1 MALQSGSQNKSN
13 WGKWLV
19 AALVIVYFAMNALH
33 LGSDNFINSINSNI
47 SSLLS
52 VCIAIMAMILWY
64 KVGKKSK
71 NKLVWLGF
79 AFGWALWAVAES
91 WWAIAQNF
99 SQELP
104 YPSGADIFWL
114 IGYIPM
120 YIALWERN
128 RTIPFNANRLQKLLI
143 AFSIILSI
151 GITTVY
157 VLMPILADSDAN
169 TVIENILNIAYPAA
183 DLFLLILILRIFF
196 NYQQGSYG
204 RVWFWLSI
212 GFVFESISDLV
223 YSYASTVNLYYPNG
237 TANFISTVAVD
248 FPYNLSYLFILIG
261 FIVMHA
267 MQRKHQMIT
276 EENIVLKEI
285 PNTHLLIFLG
295 ANSLVEEASQN
306 FEQAFSRNLTP
317 GQPLDKVIGL
327 QPAAAEE
334 LLDKIKTEK
343 FSSEQIVNIRL
354 ASGLKEALLSGEAV
368 TSPEGSFLGAILLL
382 RFFNSESSNDQP
394 LSDYH
399 KGIIRA
405 LLKRSGVQ
413 EEEEIRQLIFNY
425 YLAHLRPLYNIL
437 INEGGSIMADNFLS
451 TIQSEARKKGWIV
464 HINPSTMI
472 NINDIPK
479 AEASIILPALFEISR
494 KIAVEITDKETVN
507 REIEKV
513 NSGVDPK
520 VKNCVSQLTGAKE

>member
-1 MALQSGSQNKSN
+1 
-13 WGKWLV
+13 
-19 AALVIVYFAMNALH
+19 
-33 LGSDNFINSINSNI
+33 
-47 SSLLS
+47 
-52 VCIAIMAMILWY
+52 
-64 KVGKKSK
+64 
-71 NKLVWLGF
+71 
-79 AFGWALWAVAES
+79 
-91 WWAIAQNF
+91 
-99 SQELP
+99 
-104 YPSGADIFWL
+104 
-114 IGYIPM
+114 
-120 YIALWERN
+120 
-128 RTIPFNANRLQKLLI
+128 
-143 AFSIILSI
+143 
-151 GITTVY
+151 
-157 VLMPILADSDAN
+157 
-169 TVIENILNIAYPAA
+169 
-183 DLFLLILILRIFF
+183 
-196 NYQQGSYG
+196 
-204 RVWFWLSI
+204 
-212 GFVFESISDLV
+212 
-223 YSYASTVNLYYPNG
+223 
-237 TANFISTVAVD
+237 
-248 FPYNLSYLFILIG
+248 
-261 FIVMHA
+261 MHA

>member
-1 MALQSGSQNKSN
+1 MTLQSESQSKSK
-13 WGKWLV
+13 WGKWFVV
-19 AALVIVYFAMNALH
+19 AMVVFYLAINALH
-33 LGSDNFINSINSNI
+33 LGSDNFINSLNSNI

-52 VCIAIMAMILWY
+52 VAISIMAVVLWY

-79 AFGWALWAVAES
+79 TIGWTLWAVAES

-128 RTIPFNANRLQKLLI
+128 RTIPFNANRLQRLLI

-151 GITTVY
+151 CVTTVY

-169 TVIENILNIAYPAA
+169 TVIENILNVAYPAA
-183 DLFLLILILRIFF
+183 DLVLLVLVLRIFF

-204 RVWFWLSI
+204 RVWFWISI

-267 MQRKHQMIT
+267 MQRKHQVIT

-285 PNTHLLIFLG
+285 PNTHLLIFLD
-295 ANSLVEEASQN
+295 ANGLIEETSQN
-306 FEQAFSRNLTP
+306 FEQIYSRNLTP

-327 QPAAAEE
+327 MPALANN
-334 LLDKIKTEK
+334 LLTQIKTEN
-343 FSSEQIVNIRL
+343 FSSEKEVNIHIP
-354 ASGLKEALLSGEAV
+354 AGLQRAWLSGEAV

-382 RFFNSESSNDQP
+382 RFFNSESSNDQT

-405 LLKRSGVQ
+405 LLKKSGVN
-413 EEEEIRQLIFNY
+413 EEEETRKLMFYY

-451 TIQSEARKKGWIV
+451 RIQLEARKKGWIV
-464 HINPSTMI
+464 HINPNTMI
-472 NINDIPK
+472 DINDIP
-479 AEASIILPALFEISR
+479 AAQASTILPALFEISR
-494 KIAVEITDKETVN
+494 IIAAEITDEETVN

-513 NSGVDPK
+513 KVGIDPK
-520 VKNCVSQLTGAKE
+520 VKICINQLTGGEE

>member
-1 MALQSGSQNKSN
+1 MTLQSGSQSKSN

-52 VCIAIMAMILWY
+52 VCIAVMAVILWY

-79 AFGWALWAVAES
+79 TIGWTLWAVAES

-128 RTIPFNANRLQKLLI
+128 RTIPFNANRVQKLLI
-143 AFSIILSI
+143 ASSIILSI

-169 TVIENILNIAYPAA
+169 TVIENFLNIAYPAA

-267 MQRKHQMIT
+267 MQRKHQVIL
-276 EENIVLKEI
+276 EDNIVLKEI
-285 PNTHLLIFLG
+285 PNTHVLIFLG
-295 ANSLVEEASQN
+295 ATGLVEEASQN
-306 FEQAFSRNLTP
+306 FEQIFSRNLVQ
-317 GQPLDKVIGL
+317 GQALEKVIGL
-327 QPAAAEE
+327 QPAAVVK
-334 LLDKIKTEK
+334 LLDQIKADK
-343 FSSEQIVNIRL
+343 FSSEKEVNIQIP
-354 ASGLKEALLSGEAV
+354 AGLQRAWLSGEAV

-382 RFFNSESSNDQP
+382 RFFSSEFSNDQA

-405 LLKRSGVQ
+405 LLKRSGIQ
-413 EEEEIRQLIFNY
+413 EVEEVRKLIFNY
-425 YLAHLRPLYNIL
+425 YLTHLRPLYNIL

-451 TIQSEARKKGWIV
+451 RIQSEARKKGWIV
-464 HINPSTMI
+464 HISPKTMI
-472 NINDIPK
+472 DINDIPA
-479 AEASIILPALFEISR
+479 AEASTILPSLYVISR
-494 KIAVEITDKETVN
+494 KIASEITDEETVN

-513 NSGVDPK
+513 SSGIDPK
-520 VKNCVSQLTGAKE
+520 VKNCVQQLTGGKE